1 MRIMNNKIILQINM
15 SLVEIEQ
22 NLKLITDKNSV
33 HSYLPLYDE
42 LLGKKKYTARN
53 ILEVGICFGGSVEL
67 FDKYFLNGTITALD
81 ILEERKLPDLL
92 KNQNKIR
99 MISGDAYSP
108 FLFTSLFR
116 GKKFD
121 VILDDGPHTLES
133 QIKFLT
139 MYSMLL
145 EEDGILIIEDIGD
158 INYLEILKENTPPVL
173 KPYIKTFDLRKNKNR
188 FDDIVFAID
197 KSNSV

>member
-1 MRIMNNKIILQINM
+1 M
-15 SLVEIEQ
+15 SLVDIEKS
-22 NLKLITDKNSV
+22 LSLITDKNTI

-42 LLGKKKYTARN
+42 LLCRKKFSCRN
-53 ILEVGICFGGSVEL
+53 MLEVGVCFGGSVEL
-67 FDKYFLNGTITALD
+67 FDKYFPNGTITALD
-81 ILEERKLPDLL
+81 ILKEEALPNSL

-108 FLFTSLFR
+108 FLFSALFR

-121 VILDDGPHTLES
+121 VVLDDGPHTLES

-145 EEDGILIIEDIGD
+145 EEDGILIIEDVGD
-158 INYLEILKENTPPVL
+158 INYLEILKENTPLNL
-173 KPYIKTFDLRKNKNR
+173 KPYIKTYDLRKNKNR
-188 FDDIVFAID
+188 FDDIVFVID
-197 KSNSV
+197 KSNSE

>member
-1 MRIMNNKIILQINM
+1 M
-15 SLVEIEQ
+15 SLVDLEKD
-22 NLKLITDKNSV
+22 LKLVTDKNSI
-33 HSYLPLYDE
+33 HSYLALYDE
-42 LLGKKKYTARN
+42 LLCRKKFTCKN
-53 ILEVGICFGGSVEL
+53 MLEVGVCFGGSVEL
-67 FDKYFLNGTITALD
+67 WDKYFPNATITALD
-81 ILEERKLPDLL
+81 ILPEKALPELL

-99 MISGDAYSP
+99 LISGDAYSP

-121 VILDDGPHTLES
+121 FIIDDGPHTLES

-145 EEDGILIIEDIGD
+145 EDDGILIIEDIQD
-158 INYLEILKENTPPVL
+158 INYLEILKENTHPDL
-173 KPYIKTFDLRKNKNR
+173 KPYIKTFDLRKNKGR
-188 FDDIVFAID
+188 YDDLVFVLD

>member
-1 MRIMNNKIILQINM
+1 MC
-15 SLVEIEQ
+15 SLVELEKE
-22 NLKLITDKNSV
+22 LKLITDKNTV

-42 LLGKKKYTARN
+42 LLCRKRFTCRN
-53 ILEVGICFGGSVEL
+53 MLEVGICFGGSVEL
-67 FDKYFLNGTITALD
+67 FDKYFPNGTITALD
-81 ILEERKLPDLL
+81 TLPEKALPDIL

-108 FLFTSLFR
+108 FFFSALFR

-121 VILDDGPHTLES
+121 VVLDDGPHTLES

-145 EEDGILIIEDIGD
+145 EEDGILIIEDVGD
-158 INYLEILKENTPPVL
+158 INYLEILKNNTPPNL
-173 KPYIKTFDLRKNKNR
+173 QPFIKTFDLRNKKGR
-188 FDDIVFAID
+188 YDDILFVID

>member
-1 MRIMNNKIILQINM
+1 MRIINNKIILQLNM
-15 SLVEIEQ
+15 SLVELEKD
-22 NLKLITDKNSV
+22 LKLITDKTTY

-42 LLGKKKYTARN
+42 LLGKKKYTCRN
-53 ILEVGICFGGSVEL
+53 FLEVGICFGGSVEL
-67 FDKYFLNGTITALD
+67 FDKYFPNGTITALD
-81 ILEERKLPDLL
+81 ILKEESLPDLL

-108 FLFTSLFR
+108 FLFSALFR

-121 VILDDGPHTLES
+121 VILDDGDHKLES

-145 EEDGILIIEDIGD
+145 EDDGTLIIEDIGD
-158 INYLEILKENTPPVL
+158 INYLEILKENTPPAL
-173 KPYIKTFDLRKNKNR
+173 KPFIKTFDLRKNKGR
-188 FDDIVFAID
+188 FDDIVFVLD

>member
-1 MRIMNNKIILQINM
+1 M
-15 SLVEIEQ
+15 SLVDIEKS
-22 NLKLITDKNSV
+22 LSLITDKNTT

-42 LLGKKKYTARN
+42 LLCRKKFSCRN
-53 ILEVGICFGGSVEL
+53 MLEVGVCFGGSVEL
-67 FDKYFLNGTITALD
+67 FDKYFPNGTITALD

-92 KNQNKIR
+92 RNQNKIR
-99 MISGDAYSP
+99 LISGDAYSP
-108 FLFTSLFR
+108 FFFSALFR

-121 VILDDGPHTLES
+121 VVLDDGPHTLES

-145 EEDGILIIEDIGD
+145 EEDGILIIEDVGD
-158 INYLEILKENTPPVL
+158 INYLEILKENTPPNL
-173 KPYIKTFDLRKNKNR
+173 KPFIKTFDLRKNKGR
-188 FDDIVFAID
+188 FDDIVFVID

>member
-1 MRIMNNKIILQINM
+1 M
-15 SLVEIEQ
+15 SLVELEKD
-22 NLKLITDKNSV
+22 LKLITDKNTT

-42 LLGKKKYTARN
+42 LLCKKKFTCRN
-53 ILEVGICFGGSVEL
+53 MLEVGICFGGSVEL
-67 FDKYFLNGTITALD
+67 WDKYFPNGTVTALD
-81 ILEERKLPDLL
+81 ILKEEVLPDLL

-108 FLFTSLFR
+108 FLFSSLFR

-121 VILDDGPHTLES
+121 FLIDDGCHKLEN

-139 MYSMLL
+139 MYSMLM
-145 EEDGILIIEDIGD
+145 EDDGILIIEDVGD
-158 INYLEILKENTPPVL
+158 INYFEILKENTPPNL
-173 KPYIKTFDLRKNKNR
+173 QPYIKTFDLRKNKGR
-188 FDDIVFAID
+188 FDDLVFVID

>member
-1 MRIMNNKIILQINM
+1 M
-15 SLVEIEQ
+15 SLVDLEKD
-22 NLKLITDKNSV
+22 LKLITDKNTV
-33 HSYLPLYDE
+33 HTYLPLYDE

-53 ILEVGICFGGSVEL
+53 VLELGIGFGGSVEL
-67 FDKYFLNGTITALD
+67 FDKYFSNATITALD
-81 ILEERKLPDLL
+81 ILEEKALPDLL

-121 VILDDGPHTLES
+121 VIIDDGPHTLES

-145 EEDGILIIEDIGD
+145 ENDGILIIEDIAD
-158 INYLEILKENTPPVL
+158 INYLEILKENTHPDL

-188 FDDIVFAID
+188 YDNIVFCLD
-197 KSNSV
+197 KSI

>member
-1 MRIMNNKIILQINM
+1 M
-15 SLVEIEQ
+15 SLVDLEKD
-22 NLKLITDKNSV
+22 LKLITDKNSV

-42 LLGKKKYTARN
+42 LLCRKKFTCRN
-53 ILEVGICFGGSVEL
+53 MLEIGINYGGSIEL
-67 FDKYFLNGTITALD
+67 WDKYFPNGTITALD
-81 ILEERKLPDLL
+81 TLEEKILPDLL

-145 EEDGILIIEDIGD
+145 ENDGILIIEDIAD
-158 INYLEILKENTPPVL
+158 INYLEILKENTHPDL
-173 KPYIKTFDLRKNKNR
+173 KPYIKTFDLRKNKGR
-188 FDDIVFAID
+188 FDDACFVID
-197 KSNSV
+197 KSNTI

>member
-1 MRIMNNKIILQINM
+1 M
-15 SLVEIEQ
+15 SLVDIEKS
-22 NLKLITDKNSV
+22 LSLITDKNII

-42 LLGKKKYTARN
+42 LLCRKKFTCRN
-53 ILEVGICFGGSVEL
+53 FLEIGVCYGGSVEL
-67 FDKYFLNGTITALD
+67 FDKYFPNGTITALD
-81 ILEERKLPDLL
+81 ILEEKALPDLL

-99 MISGDAYSP
+99 LISGDAYSP
-108 FLFTSLFR
+108 FFFSALFR

-121 VILDDGPHTLES
+121 VVLDDGPHTLES

-145 EEDGILIIEDIGD
+145 EDDGILIIEDVGD
-158 INYLEILKENTPPVL
+158 INYLEILKENTPPNL
-173 KPYIKTFDLRKNKNR
+173 QPFIKTYDLRKNKGR
-188 FDDIVFAID
+188 FDDIVFVID

>member
-1 MRIMNNKIILQINM
+1 M
-15 SLVEIEQ
+15 SLVELEKD
-22 NLKLITDKNSV
+22 LKLITDKNTV
-33 HSYLPLYDE
+33 HSYLSLYDE
-42 LLGKKKYTARN
+42 LLCRKKFTCRN
-53 ILEVGICFGGSVEL
+53 MLEVGICFGGSIEL
-67 FDKYFLNGTITALD
+67 WDKYFPNGTIIALD
-81 ILEERKLPDLL
+81 ILEERRLPDLL

-108 FLFTSLFR
+108 FLFSSLFR

-121 VILDDGPHTLES
+121 FVIDDGPHTLES

-145 EEDGILIIEDIGD
+145 EEDGILIIEDVGD
-158 INYLEILKENTPPVL
+158 INYLEILKENTPPNL
-173 KPYIKTFDLRKNKNR
+173 QPFIKTFDLRKNKNR
-188 FDDIVFAID
+188 YDDLVFAID

>member
-1 MRIMNNKIILQINM
+1 M
-15 SLVEIEQ
+15 STLVELEKD
-22 NLKLITDKNSV
+22 LKLITDKNSV
-33 HSYLPLYDE
+33 HSYLPLYHE
-42 LLGKKKYTARN
+42 LLGKKKYTCRN
-53 ILEVGICFGGSVEL
+53 MLEIGINYGGSIEL
-67 FDKYFLNGTITALD
+67 WDKYFPNGTITALD
-81 ILEERKLPDLL
+81 ILEERALPDLL

-99 MISGDAYSP
+99 LISGDAYSP
-108 FLFTSLFR
+108 FFFSALFR

-121 VILDDGPHTLES
+121 VVLDDGPHTLES

-158 INYLEILKENTPPVL
+158 INYFEILKENTPPNL
-173 KPYIKTFDLRKNKNR
+173 QPYIKTYDLRKNKGR
-188 FDDIVFAID
+188 FDDLVFVID

>member
-1 MRIMNNKIILQINM
+1 M
-15 SLVEIEQ
+15 SLVYLEKE
-22 NLKLITDKNSV
+22 LKLLTDKNTV

-42 LLGKKKYTARN
+42 LLCRKKFTCRSM
-53 ILEVGICFGGSVEL
+53 IEVGICYGGSVEL
-67 FDKYFLNGTITALD
+67 WDKYFPNATITALD

-108 FLFTSLFR
+108 FLFSSLFR
-116 GKKFD
+116 NKKFD
-121 VILDDGPHTLES
+121 FVIDDGPHTLES

-145 EEDGILIIEDIGD
+145 EEDGILIIEDVGD
-158 INYLEILKENTPPVL
+158 INYLEILKENTPEYL
-173 KPYIKTFDLRKNKNR
+173 KPFIKTFDLRKNKNR
-188 FDDIVFAID
+188 FDDIVFCID
-197 KSNSV
+197 KSNSL

>member
-1 MRIMNNKIILQINM
+1 M
-15 SLVEIEQ
+15 SLVELEKE
-22 NLKLITDKNSV
+22 LKLITDKNTA
-33 HSYLPLYDE
+33 HSYLSLYDE
-42 LLGKKKYTARN
+42 LLCRKKFTCRN
-53 ILEVGICFGGSVEL
+53 MLEVGICYGGSIEL
-67 FDKYFLNGTITALD
+67 WDKYFPNGTITAID

-99 MISGDAYSP
+99 LISGDAYSP

-121 VILDDGPHTLES
+121 FVIDDGSHTLES

-145 EEDGILIIEDIGD
+145 EDDGILIIEDIQD
-158 INYLEILKENTPPVL
+158 INYLEILKENTHSDL

-188 FDDIVFAID
+188 YDDIVFCID

>member
-1 MRIMNNKIILQINM
+1 M
-15 SLVEIEQ
+15 SLVDLEKD
-22 NLKLITDKNSV
+22 LKLITDKGTI

-42 LLGKKKYTARN
+42 LLCRKKFTCRN
-53 ILEVGICFGGSVEL
+53 IIEIGICFGGSIEL
-67 FDKYFLNGTITALD
+67 WDKYFPNATVTALD
-81 ILEERKLPDLL
+81 TLPEKALPDLL

-121 VILDDGPHTLES
+121 VVLDDGPHTLES

-145 EEDGILIIEDIGD
+145 EEDGILIIEDVGD
-158 INYLEILKENTPPVL
+158 INYFEILKENTPPNL

-188 FDDIVFAID
+188 YDDLVFVID
-197 KSNSV
+197 KSI

>member
-1 MRIMNNKIILQINM
+1 M
-15 SLVEIEQ
+15 SLVDLEKD
-22 NLKLITDKNSV
+22 LKLLTDKNTV

-42 LLGKKKYTARN
+42 ILCRKKFNCRN
-53 ILEVGICFGGSVEL
+53 MLEVGICFGGSIEL
-67 FDKYFLNGTITALD
+67 WDKYFPNGTITALD
-81 ILEERKLPDLL
+81 ILPEKALPDLL

-108 FLFTSLFR
+108 FLFSSLFR

-145 EEDGILIIEDIGD
+145 EEDGILIIEDVRD
-158 INYLEILKENTPPVL
+158 INYFEILKENTPPNL

-188 FDDIVFAID
+188 YDDLVFVID
-197 KSNSV
+197 KSI

>member
-1 MRIMNNKIILQINM
+1 M
-15 SLVEIEQ
+15 SLVELEK
-22 NLKLITDKNSV
+22 NLKLITDKNTI
-33 HSYLPLYDE
+33 HSYLALYDE
-42 LLGKKKYTARN
+42 LLCRKKFTCRN
-53 ILEVGICFGGSVEL
+53 MLEVGICFGGSVEL
-67 FDKYFLNGTITALD
+67 WDQYFPNGTITALD
-81 ILEERKLPDLL
+81 ILEEKKLPELL

-99 MISGDAYSP
+99 LISGDAYSP

-121 VILDDGPHTLES
+121 FIIDDGSHTLES

-145 EEDGILIIEDIGD
+145 EEDGILIIEDIQD
-158 INYLEILKENTPPVL
+158 IHYLEILKENTHPDL
-173 KPYIKTFDLRKNKNR
+173 KPFIKTFDLRKNKGR
-188 FDDIVFAID
+188 YDDIVFCID